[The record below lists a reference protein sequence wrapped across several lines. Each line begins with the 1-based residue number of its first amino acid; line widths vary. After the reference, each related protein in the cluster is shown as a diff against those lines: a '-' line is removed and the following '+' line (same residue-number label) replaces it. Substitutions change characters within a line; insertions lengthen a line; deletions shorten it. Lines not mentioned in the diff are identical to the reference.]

1 MLTTCSYQAASCRK
15 RLKNRDTT
23 VICWELLR
31 ALAPGPLL
39 PSRLAR
45 VANLP
50 YDRLGDY
57 LGFLT
62 AGGLVKSEPAEG
74 HEMYSIT
81 PRGMDALNR
90 LDSAL
95 KMLFSALE

>member
-1 MLTTCSYQAASCRK
+1 M
-15 RLKNRDTT
+15 KNRDTT

-31 ALAPGPLL
+31 ALAPGPQL

-45 VANLP
+45 VANVP
-50 YDRLGDY
+50 YDRLGEY

-62 AGGLVKSEPAEG
+62 NGGLVKAESSEG
-74 HEMYSIT
+74 HEKYSIT
-81 PRGMDALNR
+81 QRGMEALNH
-90 LDSAL
+90 LDSGL